1 MESGYICKVFDA
13 TMSHQDVE
21 DEEAAEQ
28 QGIVY
33 DHDWDPEA
41 DILDGEPGER
51 ESGDRREG
59 DDDQRSC
66 ANCSRPILWSS
77 ACAFCPED
85 VVSEGAEF
93 EHDEGGRGPAVSLD
107 PGLAQE
113 ALSTSAWRLR
123 LRLAS
128 AEASAVSL
136 DPYPLL

>member
-1 MESGYICKVFDA
+1 
-13 TMSHQDVE
+13 MSHQDVE

-28 QGIVY
+28 QGFVY

-77 ACAFCPED
+77 ACAFCPGPELGTPPGSPPPSLGTLPGSPPPSPPSLGTPPGSPPPLLGTAMAVPATVTVTLTVTVPED
-85 VVSEGAEF
+85 AQPG
-93 EHDEGGRGPAVSLD
+93 AVS
-107 PGLAQE
+107 A
-113 ALSTSAWRLR
+113 
-123 LRLAS
+123 
-128 AEASAVSL
+128 
-136 DPYPLL
+136 